1 MSLSAPRGFFGVH
14 SFTPYSRTDGTF
26 YGELRVLKSSSL
38 SLSGS
43 LVGLSGGSSKY
54 DWAVEEGEIK
64 AELSLKFGEYPDFLF
79 TLFLGKTPTAVS
91 AEASG
96 NCSTLTNKNGTSILN
111 STTGIASVGVK
122 SGSEADLK
130 FGKYVVKYASATT
143 VDVYFSSDADIG
155 RGTNGTMQ
163 SDLLKITASPLTITT
178 LGVTTA
184 IPSFGLEF
192 TGGSGT
198 IGFTSGDTA
207 TFMVRPVGTQTTGM
221 TVTIGGRADQYFPE
235 FGAIVMAQKRGNQEL
250 IELDCYRCKAA
261 GLPLNFE
268 QNAWSNGDVKIQLMY
283 DDAQDGL
290 FSVRHVKPSNT

>member
-79 TLFLGKTPTAVS
+79 TLFLGKSPTALS
-91 AEASG
+91 AETAG
-96 NCSTLTNKNGTSILN
+96 NCSTLTAAKGSLVS
-111 STTGIASVGVK
+111 STGVATATVL
-122 SGSEADLK
+122 SGSESDLK
-130 FGKYVVKYASATT
+130 FGKYTVVAASATT
-143 VDVYFSSDADIG
+143 VNVFFSSDADIG
-155 RGTNGTMQ
+155 RGTNGSYST
-163 SDLLKITASPLTITT
+163 DTLKIVSAVSITT
-178 LGVTTA
+178 GGNTDLTGYG
-184 IPSFGLEF
+184 IRL
-192 TGGSGT
+192 TGGAGT
-198 IGFTSGDTA
+198 IGMTTGDSG
-207 TFMVRPVGTQTTGM
+207 TFYVRPVAATGGM
-221 TVTIGGRADQYFPE
+221 TVNIGGRADQYFPE
-235 FGAIVMAQKRGNQEL
+235 FGAIVMAQKRGNQEMV
-250 IELDCYRCKAA
+250 ELDCFRCKAA

-290 FSVRHVKPSNT
+290 FSVRHVKPSGT